1 MELEAEPWAELGH
14 VTTCWLTKSQHSDF
28 QRLRFKGLVCKFDQS
43 KVFAV
48 DTVKRVFANF
58 FSP

>member
-28 QRLRFKGLVCKFDQS
+28 QRQRFKGLVSESEQS
-43 KVFAV
+43 NVFAI
-48 DTVKRVFANF
+48 DMVKRVFANF
-58 FSP
+58 FFP